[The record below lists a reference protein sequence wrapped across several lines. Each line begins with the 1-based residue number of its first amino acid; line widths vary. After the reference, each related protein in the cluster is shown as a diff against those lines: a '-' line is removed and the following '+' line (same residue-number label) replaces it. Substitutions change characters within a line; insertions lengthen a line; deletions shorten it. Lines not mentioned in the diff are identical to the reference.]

1 MYSQTL
7 IIESGLHLEPN
18 FFGLRQIRASRF
30 ANTFILSEWCMI
42 GTPDINRYVIMDKD
56 TGVILIIA
64 RTIMGAIIKLI
75 EFLADKEQF
84 DLDTYIIIQNE

>member
-1 MYSQTL
+1 
-7 IIESGLHLEPN
+7 
-18 FFGLRQIRASRF
+18 
-30 ANTFILSEWCMI
+30 
-42 GTPDINRYVIMDKD
+42 MDKD
-56 TGVILIIA
+56 TGVILTIA